1 MDKILANL
9 YYSCPQVRWATYTT
23 LIRESPIPIRQFS
36 NVVNT
41 QRGHGKHPIRH
52 GEHTWNFLMRKLI
65 LADGEL
71 TIREFLIR
79 KLISADGELTIREFP
94 NKEINFS

>member
-1 MDKILANL
+1 
-9 YYSCPQVRWATYTT
+9 
-23 LIRESPIPIRQFS
+23 
-36 NVVNT
+36 
-41 QRGHGKHPIRH
+41 
-52 GEHTWNFLMRKLI
+52 MRKLI